1 MPRWLF
7 AILAVGGLL
16 ASGIYLGIM
25 RLDGASTGNIVRAA
39 LFGVFGLLMLLGA
52 TGGRK

>member
-7 AILAVGGLL
+7 AVLAVGGLL

-25 RLDGASTGNIVRAA
+25 RLDGASTWNVVRAI

-52 TGGRK
+52 MGKRK